1 MNQENRKFNWAILGT
16 GVVANE
22 MAQALQNA
30 GKKIYAVGNRTH
42 SKAIDFAKKYEI
54 EKVYDDFHE
63 MFVDPEV
70 DIIYITTPHNTHID
84 FLMVALEH
92 GKHVLCEKSITLN
105 SEELYR
111 AKALAKKK
119 GVVLAEAMTIYHMP
133 LYKKLRAIVLS
144 GKLGEMRMI
153 QVNFGSYKE
162 YDMTNRFFNMSLAGG
177 ALLDIGVYAI
187 TLARCFMQ
195 SKPNQVL
202 SQVQYA
208 PSGAD
213 EKSGILM
220 MNKEGEMAVLSLTLH
235 SKQPKR
241 AMISCDKGYIEIME
255 FPRAA
260 EATITYTETGEQEK
274 ICIGTSD
281 KALQYEMEDM
291 ERAVSGLKDEMMLE
305 YTTDVM
311 EIMTDIRKEWGMYY
325 EGESH

>member
-1 MNQENRKFNWAILGT
+1 MEQKKKELNWAILGT

-22 MAQALQNA
+22 MAQALTNS
-30 GKKIYAVGNRTH
+30 GKRVYSVGNRTY
-42 SKAIDFAKKYEI
+42 SKAIDFAKKYNI
-54 EKVYDDFHE
+54 KKVYDDFHE
-63 MFVDPEV
+63 MFNDDNVDV
-70 DIIYITTPHNTHID
+70 IYITTPHNTHID
-84 FLMVALEH
+84 FLESALSS

-105 SEELYR
+105 SSELE
-111 AKALAKKK
+111 KAKKLAIK
-119 GVVLAEAMTIYHMP
+119 NNVILAEAMTIYHMP
-133 LYKKLRAIVLS
+133 IYKKLREMVS
-144 GKLGEMRMI
+144 KGELGEVRMI

-162 YDMTNRFFNMSLAGG
+162 YDMNNRFFNMDLAGG

-195 SKPNQVL
+195 SKPNKVV

-220 MNKEGEMAVLSLTLH
+220 MNEEGEMAVISLTLH

-255 FPRAA
+255 FPRGE
-260 EATITYTETGEQEK
+260 EAVITYTATGEKQVISLGKQSE
-274 ICIGTSD
+274 
-281 KALQYEMEDM
+281 ALKYEMEDM
-291 ERAVSGLKDEMMLE
+291 ELAISGENNQMLLN

-311 EIMTDIRKEWGMYY
+311 DIMTQIRKEWGMVYK
-325 EGESH
+325 EEM